1 MHGRLQ
7 DENAH
12 TWTRTKKMT
21 TKHLTLIPL
30 LMLQLIAFT
39 NVVAQFRIEPSFSTM
54 QDDNINNDYLSVR
67 DNITTFGLSSRYAW
81 ETDASSLALSYDG
94 SLHYYQT
101 VVNRTNNAHQL
112 GLLYSHTSGADGEN
126 EFTAAA
132 SYELGYNRAEYSF
145 FDHSAF
151 QASTGYKH
159 FLSEDIIGKA
169 GYSFQSTR
177 FSALS
182 DFNYAEH
189 AIVSSLSFALPT
201 QTTVI
206 LQENLGA
213 KFYSSQTSSTQTGS
227 MQRGQIALSPS
238 VTQTAALL
246 RIGQSLAEATGLS
259 ITGQYQWNLQKQTRY
274 LSSDY
279 GFVADDELFDDHYG
293 YEGLHTSIMLT
304 HHFSESWN
312 ARLSAG
318 VQNRIYSTLAA
329 YDLEGNE
336 LSSRRKDVRSYAAL
350 SMEKEC
356 DMGFTLTTTLDVIR
370 NASNDAY
377 HAYDNTALT
386 LAVGVPF

>member
-1 MHGRLQ
+1 MNTMRL
-7 DENAH
+7 AALSLLA
-12 TWTRTKKMT
+12 
-21 TKHLTLIPL
+21 LTLLGI
-30 LMLQLIAFT
+30 T
-39 NVVAQFRIEPSFSTM
+39 NAVAQFSIEPSLTTM
-54 QDDNINNDYLSVR
+54 QDDNINNDYLRLR
-67 DNITTFGLSSRYAW
+67 DNITTLGIASGYTW
-81 ETDASSLALSYDG
+81 EKESSSLALSYDG
-94 SLHYYQT
+94 SLHYYQA

-112 GLLYSHTSGADGEN
+112 GLLYSHMSGTDGEN

-169 GYSFQSTR
+169 GYSFRSTR

-206 LQENLGA
+206 LQGNLGA
-213 KFYSSQTSSTQTGS
+213 KFYSSQTSSPQTGS
-227 MQRGQIALSPS
+227 MQRGQMAISPG

-312 ARLSAG
+312 ARLTAG
-318 VQNRIYSTLAA
+318 VQNRIYSALAA

-336 LSSRRKDVRSYAAL
+336 LSSQRKDVRSYTAL
-350 SMEKEC
+350 SMEKEF

-386 LAVGVPF
+386 LAVGIPF